1 MQTVVS
7 SCGRQGS
14 ADFRRNRIG
23 GSAWESNPPGM
34 GLPPHNGFEVLCES
48 SRSVTLSPISYLK
61 RLTFVPSCNV
71 LAARFTPVPLANGG
85 QGA

>member
-34 GLPPHNGFEVLCES
+34 GLPPHNGFEDRGS
-48 SRSVTLSPISYLK
+48 HRATS
-61 RLTFVPSCNV
+61 
-71 LAARFTPVPLANGG
+71 TPMRAPTK
-85 QGA
+85 